1 MEAHLSVSAVARI
14 LGARPKDISDLFYQR
29 ELRDDLCPILAG
41 RRLIP
46 ESYIDEIAAALRRR
60 ARRTSQIGGRQ

>member
-1 MEAHLSVSAVARI
+1 MEAYLSVSDVARM

-46 ESYIDEIAAALRRR
+46 ESYVDEIAAALRRR
-60 ARRTSQIGGRQ
+60 TRRISRIGEQ